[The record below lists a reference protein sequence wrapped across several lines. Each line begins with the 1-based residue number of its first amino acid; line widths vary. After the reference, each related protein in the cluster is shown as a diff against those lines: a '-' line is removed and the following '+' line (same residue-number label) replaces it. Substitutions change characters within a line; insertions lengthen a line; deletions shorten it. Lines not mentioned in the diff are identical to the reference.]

1 MIAVFLDWKE
11 HVLLLIKTHRLH
23 QYIDSDDGVSI
34 ENSVYFQYEQQDSV
48 LFAWLLST
56 MSASLHSQLIGSSS
70 SAFEPWEALT
80 RIFGTQSTTQVMRYR
95 YLLHNFKKN
104 DLFMPADLATIKHLC
119 DCLAGCGQRVSIEE
133 QPSTIL
139 NGLLPE
145 SDRIVSIITTSRVP
159 FDLQG
164 TTIALLDVEARQQA
178 RLFQVTILANL
189 VVDGKP
195 LPLPSILH
203 MPNNHHLSLFSLIRR
218 PIFLVVESMPDLA
231 VQRNCNVRFVER
243 YVTLLAVASTDMT
256 QPMMMM
262 LTMMRCLV
270 LDSQSSIHIIF
281 FIYISYWTL
290 RNSSFVMNLH
300 LDEVSSSLGKKKH
313 LLIKIKIF

>member
-23 QYIDSDDGVSI
+23 QYIDSTITVPPRVIIGDDGVSI

-195 LPLPSILH
+195 LPLPSIPAYAEQPPPQPFQSNQASH
-203 MPNNHHLSLFSLIRR
+203 FSR
-218 PIFLVVESMPDLA
+218 
-231 VQRNCNVRFVER
+231 
-243 YVTLLAVASTDMT
+243 
-256 QPMMMM
+256 
-262 LTMMRCLV
+262 
-270 LDSQSSIHIIF
+270 
-281 FIYISYWTL
+281 
-290 RNSSFVMNLH
+290 
-300 LDEVSSSLGKKKH
+300 G
-313 LLIKIKIF
+313 